1 MGHLRILLPNQ
12 LAIER
17 LITLCRVKRHLQTTS
32 NQKHGSRAETKPDS
46 TIFTQRVK
54 MGGILEDP
62 KLYSIALRI

>member
-32 NQKHGSRAETKPDS
+32 NQKHGSRAETKPDR
-46 TIFTQRVK
+46 TICVYCLSF
-54 MGGILEDP
+54 
-62 KLYSIALRI
+62 

>member
-32 NQKHGSRAETKPDS
+32 NQKHGRPAKAEPDLTICAQGVKVGS
-46 TIFTQRVK
+46 T
-54 MGGILEDP
+54 LLDP
-62 KLYSIALRI
+62 KLCSKVL